1 MPRNNVLRGFNLG
14 GIMDND
20 MTLYLYDKVG
30 KYIDY
35 EFKQS
40 DIKEQNEKYTYVH
53 NMLVAM
59 PKNFTILT
67 EVSLNLDI
75 CKRAIIYVP

>member
-1 MPRNNVLRGFNLG
+1 
-14 GIMDND
+14 MDND

-30 KYIDY
+30 KYVDY

-40 DIKEQNEKYTYVH
+40 DIKEQNEKYTYVY

-67 EVSLNLDI
+67 EISTNLNV